1 MAGYSAKVTG
11 IMYEFARAEDEIAIG
26 QIQGMIFALVI
37 IGVVLVLL
45 FRDWRLAVATIV
57 TNSLPILLSFG
68 TMGILNWPLDAGTV
82 VVGNLA
88 IGIAIDE
95 TLHLTNGLRGVELDD
110 SFERHLLEAL
120 DVSVPPILYTTIVI
134 TNRIRFLGISEFSF
148 TRDLGLLTS
157 GVMVLCLAADLLLLP
172 AMVLLVKS
180 VRAPSM
186 MGPVRPRRTSG

>member
-1 MAGYSAKVTG
+1 VAGYSAKVTG

>member
-1 MAGYSAKVTG
+1 VAGYSAKVTG

-88 IGIAIDE
+88 VGIAIDE

-180 VRAPSM
+180 VRAPST

>member
-88 IGIAIDE
+88 VGIAIDE

-180 VRAPSM
+180 VRAPST